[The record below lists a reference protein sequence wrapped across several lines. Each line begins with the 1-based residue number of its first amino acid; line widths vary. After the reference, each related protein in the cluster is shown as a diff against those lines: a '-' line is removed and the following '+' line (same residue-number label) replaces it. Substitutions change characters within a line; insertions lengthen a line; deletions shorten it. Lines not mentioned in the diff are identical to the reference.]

1 MNMHPYTSV
10 AVDHLMKLVNIPSPT
25 GFTHIAAEYLLDV
38 LRGYGFTPYKTHKGN
53 VVCEIGGEGH
63 PAAIRPTMLK
73 MRPASFT
80 PVTAAPIPVPSI

>member
-38 LRGYGFTPYKTHKGN
+38 LNQTVYQQQKKIDELDALCVALAKRLADVHARLPDSL
-53 VVCEIGGEGH
+53 
-63 PAAIRPTMLK
+63 PANEKP
-73 MRPASFT
+73 PHY
-80 PVTAAPIPVPSI
+80 

>member
-38 LRGYGFTPYKTHKGN
+38 LR
-53 VVCEIGGEGH
+53 
-63 PAAIRPTMLK
+63 IRLYSLQDAQGQC
-73 MRPASFT
+73 RL
-80 PVTAAPIPVPSI
+80 

>member
-38 LRGYGFTPYKTHKGN
+38 LREHIHQLQIMRRML
-53 VVCEIGGEGH
+53 ERDDAEGLKN
-63 PAAIRPTMLK
+63 AMERANTIQRIIR
-73 MRPASFT
+73 
-80 PVTAAPIPVPSI
+80 